1 MLGEGTKKALR
12 SAARGSSPTTK
23 STAGLGSYSR
33 GGIVLNVPNVK
44 DEPDEMISRV
54 TKEPF
59 NATSESV
66 QDVEDRALEG
76 QLKGLGLK

>member
-1 MLGEGTKKALR
+1 
-12 SAARGSSPTTK
+12 
-23 STAGLGSYSR
+23 
-33 GGIVLNVPNVK
+33 
-44 DEPDEMISRV
+44 MISRV